1 MNVWRVWAG
10 RGDVRGVAVGL
21 ALCVGRRLRTLP
33 VGVVGVHGAHHEG
46 RGGCTSTTH
55 TAGVARR
62 IMRTLHPPLLAAT
75 CHVLLLGVDGRELRT
90 LGVVGVARRIMRTL
104 HPPLLAVTCHVLLL
118 GVDGLGF
125 RTLGVVGVHGAH
137 REGRGGRTST
147 MGGARHAAE
156 RCEHEDQ
163 RVEAGVAATE

>member
-1 MNVWRVWAG
+1 VNVWRVWAG
-10 RGDVRGVAVGL
+10 RGDVRA
-21 ALCVGRRLRTLP
+21 
-33 VGVVGVHGAHHEG
+33 
-46 RGGCTSTTH
+46 
-55 TAGVARR
+55 
-62 IMRTLHPPLLAAT
+62 LHPPLLAVT
-75 CHVLLLGVDGRELRT
+75 CHVLLLGVDGWELRT

>member
-55 TAGVARR
+55 TA
-62 IMRTLHPPLLAAT
+62 
-75 CHVLLLGVDGRELRT
+75 
-90 LGVVGVARRIMRTL
+90 GVARRIMRTL